1 MTLPMTPHA
10 STSSATGAI
19 DPHQL
24 LDEVMEG
31 LRETAEEVV
40 PWFVEQMP
48 GVYFQDTDHRTRLAH
63 LRAILA
69 ARASGQAPKLTLK
82 SADGMQWTM
91 IRPLDYPGVLAELVH
106 ELPQEPTLRSAKIHT
121 AADGKLV
128 LNVFEFGEAAQ
139 FDPSKPEQ
147 QRKLE
152 EVIAYARELAR
163 DWSEEEIRSH
173 MARCDA
179 DYVLT
184 LTPLRL
190 HKHWRLFKSLSGTDG
205 CAVQLER
212 ESDPAYSRIVVA
224 VGNSRTRTMI
234 ERIATRLSRYA
245 INIHRAHLDLIDDPG
260 NGQIGILGFVVQ
272 GPDGG
277 AIDADSDLWRSVRRD
292 LLRIKWID
300 DVALTLSDAH
310 ADLGIRRAEVIL
322 ALCNLVHQVLMKV
335 NPYAFARDR
344 LFRLA
349 DRHINLSRRI
359 ADLFLDRFNP
369 EQPLT
374 DAEYEARARGL
385 RADIATEIDPED
397 ARTLFS
403 RLVDAVDATLRTN
416 VYLEERYALS
426 MRIDPALLATPER
439 EELPYGVFFIHGR
452 GFNAFHVRFSDI
464 ARGGVRAVRPAG
476 LEQHAREAERLYDEC
491 YGLAFAQQLK
501 NKDIPEGGA
510 KAVILVEPG
519 NPVARCFKAFA
530 DALLDLIVA
539 VPDVKAKVL
548 DRFGRDEILYLGPDE
563 NITPDLIEWVV
574 DRAGR
579 RGYGLPNSFMSSKPG
594 AGINHKEYGVTSEG
608 VTVFLDVA
616 LRAVGIDPKRQPF
629 TVKITGGPDGD
640 VAGNEIKILHREY
653 GENARIL
660 GIADGSGVGEDPDG
674 LDHAELLRL
683 VTKSLP
689 IAQFDRTKLGP
700 RGRIVSVDE
709 PDGIHLRNTLHNRI
723 VADAFV
729 PAGGR
734 PRTIHEGNWRQ
745 YLTKD
750 GKPSSRVIVEGANLF
765 LTPGARREL
774 SDAGVLIFKDSSAN
788 KCGVICSSYEISAS
802 MVVSTQEFMAIKKPF
817 VEQVLV
823 KLRDLA
829 RKEAE
834 LLLREHQRQPHVPLP
849 EMSIRLSRVIIRASD
864 AIESVLDGLTPE
876 DWNLVRQLVVEHLP
890 SVLVEKVGDALWER
904 LPRAYMKGMI
914 AASLASRIVYKEGL
928 DYLETMPMAAVA
940 DFAIRYLRQERQTAV
955 LLDEVLQSHLPHKNR
970 IAELLARGG
979 TRSALGD
986 IGPVG
991 STR

>member
-1 MTLPMTPHA
+1 MTLPMTTHA
-10 STSSATGAI
+10 PSATAVKTD
-19 DPHQL
+19 DPRHL
-24 LDEVMEG
+24 MDEVMDG

-48 GVYFQDTDHRTRLAH
+48 GVYFLDTDHRTRLAH

-69 ARASGQAPKLTLK
+69 ARASGQPPKLTLK
-82 SADGMQWTM
+82 SADGLQWTM
-91 IRPLDYPGVLAELVH
+91 IRPMDYPGVLAELVH
-106 ELPQEPTLRSAKIHT
+106 ELPQEPPLRSAKIHT

-139 FDPSKPEQ
+139 FDASKPEQ
-147 QRKLE
+147 ARKLE
-152 EVIAYARELAR
+152 EVVAYAREHAP
-163 DWSEEEIRSH
+163 DWPEAEIRAH
-173 MARCDA
+173 VARCDA
-179 DYVLT
+179 EYVLT

-190 HKHWRLFKSLSGTDG
+190 HKHWQLFKSLSGTDG
-205 CAVQLER
+205 CAVELER
-212 ESDPAYSRIVVA
+212 ETDPAFSRIIVA

-260 NGQIGILGFVVQ
+260 NGQIGILGFIVQ

-277 AIDADSDLWRSVRRD
+277 AIDPAGELWRSVRRD

-300 DVALTLSDAH
+300 DAALTLSDAH
-310 ADLGIRRAEVIL
+310 AELGIRRAEVIL
-322 ALCNLVHQVLMKV
+322 ALCNLVHQVLVKT

-349 DRHINLSRRI
+349 DRHMTLTRRI
-359 ADLFLDRFNP
+359 ADLFMDRFNP
-369 EQPLT
+369 ERPLT
-374 DAEYEARARGL
+374 DAEYDARAKAL
-385 RADIATEIDPED
+385 RSDIATEIDPED
-397 ARTLFS
+397 ARTLLS
-403 RLVDAVDATLRTN
+403 RMVDAVDATLRTN
-416 VYLEERYALS
+416 VYLEQRYALS
-426 MRIDPALLATPER
+426 MRIDPALLTTPER
-439 EELPYGVFFIHGR
+439 EEPPYGVFFIHGR
-452 GFNAFHVRFSDI
+452 GFNAFHVRFRDI

-530 DALLDLIVA
+530 DSLLDLIVPA
-539 VPDVKAKVL
+539 PEVKAQVF
-548 DRFGRDEILYLGPDE
+548 DRFGREEILYLGPDE
-563 NITPDLIEWVV
+563 NITPDLIEWIV

-616 LRAVGIDPKRQPF
+616 LRAVGIDPKQQPF

-653 GENARIL
+653 GENARIV

-674 LDHAELLRL
+674 LNHAELLRL
-683 VTKSLP
+683 VSKSLP
-689 IAQFDRTKLGP
+689 IAQFDRSKLGP

-723 VADAFV
+723 IADAFV

-745 YLTKD
+745 YLTSG
-750 GKPSSRVIVEGANLF
+750 GKPSSKVIVEGANLF

-774 SDAGVLIFKDSSAN
+774 SDAGALIFKDSSAN

-802 MVVSTQEFMAIKKPF
+802 MVVSTQEFLAIKKTF

-834 LLLREHQRQPHVPLP
+834 LLMREHQRQPHVPLA

-864 AIESVLDGLTPE
+864 AIENVLDGLPQQ
-876 DWNLVRQLVVEHLP
+876 DWLLVRGLALEHLP
-890 SVLVEKVGDALWER
+890 RVLVDHVGEALWER
-904 LPRAYMKGMI
+904 MPRAYLKGMV

-928 DYLETMPMAAVA
+928 DYLESMPMAAVA
-940 DFAIRYLRQERQTAV
+940 EFAIRYLRQERQTAV
-955 LLDEVLQSHLPHKNR
+955 LRDEVLASNLPHRAR

-986 IGPVG
+986 IGPAG
-991 STR
+991 EMG